1 MIMSIKQKINED
13 QKRKLYKVLD
23 LLPNKLVLNL
33 QYYATVGR
41 MLNLRNP
48 KRFTEKIHWYKLNYQ
63 TPLMTKCAD
72 KYLMRDYVEE
82 KGYASFLPKLYA
94 VYDSFEKIDFNNLPN
109 SFAVKCN
116 NGSGTNIFVSNKIDS
131 DYKSI
136 KRIIESWEKVNTL
149 SVGREWAYK
158 NIIQK
163 IVVEE
168 LLVPE
173 DDFQRKNGLN
183 DYKILCFNGN
193 PKYAWIDVSR
203 HTDHRR
209 NFYDLNWNKLDVVTD
224 KPNAE
229 GSIMKPYGF
238 DKMIEIAT
246 KFAQDFPFVR
256 VDFYSLNNKV
266 YIGEITFYPWSGC
279 VQFTPDEFDF
289 EMGDLFDLPPITRQR
304 EVKV

>member
-1 MIMSIKQKINED
+1 MSIKQKMNEN
-13 QKRKLYKVLD
+13 QKRKLYKILD

-41 MLNLRNP
+41 ILNLRNP

-82 KGYASFLPKLYA
+82 KGYESFLPKLYA
-94 VYDSFEKIDFNNLPN
+94 VHDSFEQIEFDNLPN
-109 SFAVKCN
+109 SFAIKCN
-116 NGSGTNIFVSNKIDS
+116 NGSGTNIFVPNKIAS

-136 KRIIESWEKVNTL
+136 KRTVESWEKVNTL
-149 SVGREWAYK
+149 SIGREWAYK

-163 IVVEE
+163 IVIEE
-168 LLVPE
+168 LLDPE

-193 PKYAWIDVSR
+193 PQYAWVDVSR

-209 NFYDLNWNKLDVVTD
+209 NFYDLDWNKLDVVTD
-224 KPNAE
+224 KPNTE
-229 GSIMKPYGF
+229 VSIMKPYGF
-238 DKMIEIAT
+238 DKMIQIAAE
-246 KFAQDFPFVR
+246 FAQDFPFVR
-256 VDFYSLNNKV
+256 VDFYSLNKKV

-279 VQFTPDEFDF
+279 VQFIPDEFDF
-289 EMGDLFDLPPITRQR
+289 EMGELFKLPPITRQ
-304 EVKV
+304 

>member
-1 MIMSIKQKINED
+1 MSIKQKINEE

-33 QYYATVGR
+33 QYYSTVGR
-41 MLNLRNP
+41 ILNLRKP

-94 VYDSFEKIDFNNLPN
+94 VYDSFEQIEFNSLPN
-109 SFAVKCN
+109 SFAIKCN
-116 NGSGTNIFVSNKIDS
+116 NGSGTNIFISNKVSS

-136 KRIIESWEKVNTL
+136 KKIIDLWKKVNTL
-149 SVGREWAYK
+149 SIGREWAYK

-163 IVVEE
+163 IVIEE
-168 LLVPE
+168 LLDPE

-183 DYKILCFNGN
+183 DYKILCFNGK
-193 PKYAWIDVSR
+193 PQYAWVDVSR
-203 HTDHRR
+203 QTDHKR
-209 NFYDLNWNKLDVVTD
+209 NFYDLNWSKLDVVTD
-224 KPNAE
+224 KPNTE
-229 GSIMKPYGF
+229 VSVIKPYGF

-246 KFAQDFPFVR
+246 EFAKDFPFVR

-279 VQFTPDEFDF
+279 VQFTPDDFDL
-289 EMGDLFDLPPITRQR
+289 EMGELFNLPPITRLH
-304 EVKV
+304 KY